1 VSQKLQAPMQRD
13 IRKADGVHELLPG
26 EVRQMN
32 LVTGTVS
39 ERAEDDDD
47 DKADYK
53 FAVIGAHSVWGA

>member
-1 VSQKLQAPMQRD
+1 
-13 IRKADGVHELLPG
+13 
-26 EVRQMN
+26 MN